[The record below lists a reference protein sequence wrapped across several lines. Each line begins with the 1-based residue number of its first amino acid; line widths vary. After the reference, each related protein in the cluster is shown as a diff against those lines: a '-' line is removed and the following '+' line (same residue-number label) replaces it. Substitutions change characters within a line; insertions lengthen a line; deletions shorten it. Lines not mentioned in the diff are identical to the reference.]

1 MLRTPRPVIGPLP
14 LPIPASRSWYDL
26 EDLRYAPL
34 IEDEDLLVGLDK
46 LRREVG
52 LYVAEADDQVRI
64 QVTDLFDIPVNER
77 GDDWM
82 VIPCLGWPY
91 GVGCC

>member
-1 MLRTPRPVIGPLP
+1 MACLYSVTSDWAFASADTS
-14 LPIPASRSWYDL
+14 LPIVDL

-64 QVTDLFDIPVNER
+64 QVTDLFDVPVNER

-82 VIPCLGWPY
+82 VILASG
-91 GVGCC
+91 GRTV